1 LLSLVGVR
9 SSVDSINILDDGED
23 IVDEE
28 DEGEGDEDDDDEDND
43 DDDDDD
49 DDDDGRVRILE
60 LLVGTRAS
68 ARLFAGR
75 RDAATATRL
84 RREDFIVIVL
94 FR

>member
-1 LLSLVGVR
+1 MLSLVGVR
-9 SSVDSINILDDGED
+9 SSVDSINILDDDDD

-28 DEGEGDEDDDDEDND
+28 DEGD
-43 DDDDDD
+43 DDDDGDD
-49 DDDDGRVRILE
+49 EDDGRVRILE

>member
-1 LLSLVGVR
+1 MLSLVGVR
-9 SSVDSINILDDGED
+9 SSVDSINILDDDDD

-28 DEGEGDEDDDDEDND
+28 DEGEG
-43 DDDDDD
+43 D

-68 ARLFAGR
+68 ARLSAGR

>member
-1 LLSLVGVR
+1 MLSLVGVR
-9 SSVDSINILDDGED
+9 SSVDSINILDDEDD

-28 DEGEGDEDDDDEDND
+28 DEGEG
-43 DDDDDD
+43 D

>member
-28 DEGEGDEDDDDEDND
+28 DEGEGDEDDDDEDN
-43 DDDDDD
+43 D

>member
-1 LLSLVGVR
+1 MLSLVGVR

-28 DEGEGDEDDDDEDND
+28 DEGEGDEDDDDEDN
-43 DDDDDD
+43 D

>member
-1 LLSLVGVR
+1 MFSLVGVR
-9 SSVDSINILDDGED
+9 SSVDSINILDDDDD

-28 DEGEGDEDDDDEDND
+28 DEGD
-43 DDDDDD
+43 DDDDGDD
-49 DDDDGRVRILE
+49 EDDGRVRILE

>member
-1 LLSLVGVR
+1 MLSLVGVR
-9 SSVDSINILDDGED
+9 SSVDSINILDDDDD

-28 DEGEGDEDDDDEDND
+28 DEGD
-43 DDDDDD
+43 DDDDGDD
-49 DDDDGRVRILE
+49 EDDGRVRILE

-84 RREDFIVIVL
+84 R
-94 FR
+94 

>member
-1 LLSLVGVR
+1 MLSLVGVR
-9 SSVDSINILDDGED
+9 SSVDSINILDDDDD

-28 DEGEGDEDDDDEDND
+28 DEGD

-49 DDDDGRVRILE
+49 GDDEDDGRVRILE